1 MIQGLFSFGEIKPAI
16 FLFCPFTFN
25 IKCVKIQSERG
36 GTPQRKGRKA
46 MIKALVEYIGR
57 NGKTIMKAFTSLEEA
72 EDFTKKLDERIEKGT
87 CGGYILTNL

>member
-1 MIQGLFSFGEIKPAI
+1 
-16 FLFCPFTFN
+16 
-25 IKCVKIQSERG
+25 
-36 GTPQRKGRKA
+36 

-57 NGKTIMKAFTSLEEA
+57 NGKIIMKAFTSQEEA